1 MFTQKL
7 FKAGNSIVITI
18 PKQLL
23 ELLKINAGDAV
34 VLEPHADSVTIKRK
48 VKESHDVNDK
58 FMKMVDEFANEHED
72 VLKELAQK

>member
-34 VLEPHADSVTIKRK
+34 VLEPNKDSVTIKRK
-48 VKESHDVNDK
+48 EKVAHDVDDR
-58 FMKMVDEFANEHED
+58 FLKMVDDFANEHED